1 MKKFLTLLF
10 FFPLFALAQTC
21 DVDLIG
27 YDIETNQVS
36 VAVLNGE
43 NCGCNEY
50 TQQDGNTCDESTS
63 STVQNNES
71 ITHFVFGLHIY
82 QDFTAGPCSQA
93 NFHPGWT
100 FAYPPDQTMLPFTG
114 GHVTGDTVNV
124 QLTTFNDWDCILEA
138 ELEEG
143 QCWEMVIWQINLGQ
157 TADINDFPNEY
168 WTDTCGTCA
177 EQTHMYPDIDLSNNT
192 LVWCPDELPPLPLYP
207 GCTDE
212 TADNFDPES
221 TFDDGSCEYIV
232 PGCTDPTACNYGG
245 PTVNENDGS
254 CVYCDTPNGQEL
266 CDSTQGEGYFE
277 WYSSLF
283 DCVVDMSI
291 DSVYLV
297 AANCNIFNTNIPF
310 CDEGLRFNTDF
321 ANKGT
326 VDINSWMFH
335 FEISSGLW
343 EYSTLEYGINSNPPN
358 NNPLPAGANPG
369 DFNVISGEAIWE
381 GGDTLFATVEISK

>member
-36 VAVLNGE
+36 VAILNGE

-114 GHVTGDTVNV
+114 GHTTGDTINV
-124 QLTTFNDWDCILEA
+124 ELNTFFDWECLLDA
-138 ELEEG
+138 DLEEG
-143 QCWEMVIWQINLGQ
+143 QCWELVVWQINLSQ
-157 TADINDFPNEY
+157 YENIIYFPNEF

-177 EQTHMYPDIDLSNNT
+177 EQTQMYPDVDLSNNSI
-192 LVWCPDELPPLPLYP
+192 VWCPDELPPPPLYP
-207 GCTDE
+207 GCM
-212 TADNFDPES
+212 
-221 TFDDGSCEYIV
+221 
-232 PGCTDPTACNYGG
+232 
-245 PTVNENDGS
+245 
-254 CVYCDTPNGQEL
+254 
-266 CDSTQGEGYFE
+266 DS
-277 WYSSLF
+277 
-283 DCVVDMSI
+283 
-291 DSVYLV
+291 
-297 AANCNIFNTNIPF
+297 
-310 CDEGLRFNTDF
+310 
-321 ANKGT
+321 
-326 VDINSWMFH
+326 
-335 FEISSGLW
+335 
-343 EYSTLEYGINSNPPN
+343 
-358 NNPLPAGANPG
+358 
-369 DFNVISGEAIWE
+369 
-381 GGDTLFATVEISK
+381 